1 LNISVPPIHSREF
14 IDYPGFIASAFD
26 IPVYLL
32 AISKFPI
39 AFLPE
44 LLGLNMAIE
53 LSGLGRVY
61 MQLVD
66 ELKFWGID
74 PAIVSI
80 HISIDNVASGHT
92 ALAKKAIQLYLDE
105 VSASHGEQK
114 MQRHWQRIYTGYCS
128 LQTAGRNFKWALI
141 YRYLLKQMTA
151 WPKSSLKMT
160 S

>member
-1 LNISVPPIHSREF
+1 F
-14 IDYPGFIASAFD
+14 IDYPGFIASSFD

-32 AISKFPI
+32 AISKFPV

-105 VSASHGEQK
+105 VSASHGEQE
-114 MQRHWQRIYTGYCS
+114 MQRHWQRVYTGYCS

-151 WPKSSLKMT
+151 WPKSSLKMP